1 MGKNIITQKR
11 GKGSTSYRAPSFKF
25 KGATK
30 VPGIET
36 TGTVVDLVH
45 CAGHS
50 APLAR
55 ILYETGSYGLSVAGE
70 STYIGQTVHV
80 NAAAPDR
87 GNTLALKQIPEGTF
101 VYNIELVP
109 GDGGKLVRAS
119 GTFARVSARVQEG
132 ISIELPSKRVK
143 VFNENCRATIG
154 VVAGGGRLEKPL
166 LKAGTMFHKKRA
178 RNHLYPVV
186 SGSKMNAVSH
196 PFGNKRS
203 SRKSNNVPVSRHA
216 PPGSKVGSVAA
227 RRTGRSKGRK

>member
-25 KGATK
+25 KGQAK
-30 VPGIET
+30 VPFTQSEGV
-36 TGTVVDLVH
+36 VVDLVH

-55 ILYETGSYGLSVAGE
+55 ILYDVGDYGLVIAGE
-70 STYIGQTVHV
+70 GTYVGQTVSV
-80 NAAAPDR
+80 KSDAAVTK
-87 GNTLALKQIPEGTF
+87 GNTLPLQIIPEGSF
-101 VYNIELVP
+101 VYNIELKP
-109 GDGGKLVRAS
+109 GDGGKLVRSS
-119 GTFARVSARVQEG
+119 GTFARVLSKTPQGVVLV
-132 ISIELPSKRVK
+132 LPSKREKLVHPQ
-143 VFNENCRATIG
+143 CRATLG
-154 VVAGGGRLEKPL
+154 VVAGGGRTEKPL
-166 LKAGTMFHKKRA
+166 LKAGAMHYKKKA

-203 SRKSNNVPVSRHA
+203 LRKSKNVPVSRHA

-227 RRTGRSKGRK
+227 RRTGRKR